1 MQFCCLSHKWLS
13 SNGLRLCP
21 RGHVACFSE
30 RHELLFTKVYVL
42 QEFAMTAFQ
51 PLRRV
56 GFAALLLVVGLSAC
70 TRHVVR
76 VSPDQAID
84 LSGRWNDVDSRM
96 VADALIEQSFTA
108 AGGENWVTRY
118 TRGSGGER
126 PTVIVGTVRNRS
138 MEHVPVSTFVRD
150 LERAYINS
158 GAVRVVSSRGERD
171 EIRDER
177 EDQQEYA
184 SADSR
189 ARLRMETG
197 ADYMLQGEIQSIED
211 REGGRSVIYYQV
223 DMTLTSLESNERVWV
238 GQHRIK
244 KFIDRP
250 RFGL

>member
-1 MQFCCLSHKWLS
+1 MVAFDSFR
-13 SNGLRLCP
+13 RL
-21 RGHVACFSE
+21 GVAAV
-30 RHELLFTKVYVL
+30 LL
-42 QEFAMTAFQ
+42 
-51 PLRRV
+51 
-56 GFAALLLVVGLSAC
+56 AAVGLSAC
-70 TRHVVR
+70 TQHVVR

-96 VADALIEQSFTA
+96 VADALIQQSFEA
-108 AGGENWVTRY
+108 AAGENWVSRH
-118 TRGSGGER
+118 TRGSGGDR

-150 LERAYINS
+150 LERAYVNS

-177 EDQQEYA
+177 DDQQEYA
-184 SADSR
+184 SADTR

-223 DMTLTSLESNERVWV
+223 DMTLTSLESSERVWV

>member
-1 MQFCCLSHKWLS
+1 
-13 SNGLRLCP
+13 
-21 RGHVACFSE
+21 
-30 RHELLFTKVYVL
+30 
-42 QEFAMTAFQ
+42 MTA
-51 PLRRV
+51 LALVRRLPM
-56 GFAALLLVVGLSAC
+56 AALILGTMVLGAC
-70 TRHVVR
+70 SQRVVR

-84 LSGRWNDVDSRM
+84 LSGRWNDVDSRL
-96 VADALIEQSFTA
+96 VADALIQQSFDA
-108 AGGENWVTRY
+108 ATGSNWATRHLQS
-118 TRGSGGER
+118 SGGTQ

-138 MEHVPVSTFVRD
+138 MEHVPVATFVRD

-184 SADSR
+184 SAATRS
-189 ARLRMETG
+189 RLRMETG

-211 REGGRSVIYYQV
+211 REGGRAVVYYQV